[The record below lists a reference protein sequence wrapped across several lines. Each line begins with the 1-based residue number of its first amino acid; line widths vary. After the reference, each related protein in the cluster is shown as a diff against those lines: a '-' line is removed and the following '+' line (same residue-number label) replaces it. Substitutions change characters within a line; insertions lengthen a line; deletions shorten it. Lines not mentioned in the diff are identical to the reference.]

1 TAPFPDPDASVP
13 GLPPVLGEFIRTC
26 TRKDAAARY
35 ASAAQ
40 AREALLPLL
49 DPAAALH
56 PPSRRLLTLHCVHTE
71 AQRQALETLV
81 QEFSQRAQALG
92 VTLRASEFGEL

>member
-1 TAPFPDPDASVP
+1 
-13 GLPPVLGEFIRTC
+13 
-26 TRKDAAARY
+26 Y